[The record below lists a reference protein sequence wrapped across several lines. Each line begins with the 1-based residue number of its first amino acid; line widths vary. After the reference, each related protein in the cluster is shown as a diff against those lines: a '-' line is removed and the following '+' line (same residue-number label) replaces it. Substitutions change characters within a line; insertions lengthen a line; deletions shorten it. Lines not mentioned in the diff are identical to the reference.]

1 MNWALEL
8 AAALLVAGIVATA
21 VQGAREGD
29 GATVVNGAA
38 MLVVALVPGALA
50 VAPPS
55 PLAARVGATS
65 ELFLWTA
72 SAGFLHQLGMRGRYE
87 STWWW
92 DHLTHTVSGAL
103 LAALLYAALL
113 VVPDGPGP
121 VAVAAATVGGT
132 LALGLVWEL
141 VELVA
146 RELGERYGVEPV
158 LVHYGWTDT
167 GFDLLFD
174 VVGALVVVGL
184 DLRSFVPLLA
194 PFPDA
199 VDAVLAAGP
208 VAVLV
213 GAAGMAAAIRIS

>member
-92 DHLTHTVSGAL
+92 DHLTHTVSGSL
-103 LAALLYAALL
+103 LAALLYAAL
-113 VVPDGPGP
+113 
-121 VAVAAATVGGT
+121 
-132 LALGLVWEL
+132 
-141 VELVA
+141 
-146 RELGERYGVEPV
+146 
-158 LVHYGWTDT
+158 
-167 GFDLLFD
+167 
-174 VVGALVVVGL
+174 
-184 DLRSFVPLLA
+184 
-194 PFPDA
+194 
-199 VDAVLAAGP
+199 
-208 VAVLV
+208 
-213 GAAGMAAAIRIS
+213 